1 VKKTFT
7 PFIIALLIATGA
19 IGQNYRQAAGLRL
32 GASGGITYRRLFD
45 ANAAGEIMLLGQNH
59 GTAVVFLFEKQK
71 PAVLFDDL
79 NLNFIYG
86 AGAHIGGA
94 SEEQCNNNDPYDN
107 SYYYHGYNTMQLGVD
122 GFASFEYLIPRY
134 PIALSLECKPYF
146 EFFDNHNFGIH
157 LFVIAFGARYT
168 F

>member
-1 VKKTFT
+1 VKRTFT
-7 PFIIALLIATGA
+7 IFIIILLAA
-19 IGQNYRQAAGLRL
+19 SSAWSQNYRQAAGLRL
-32 GASGGITYRRLFD
+32 GASGGITYRRMLGAD
-45 ANAAGEIMLLGQNH
+45 VAGEVMLLGQNH
-59 GTAVVFLFEKQK
+59 GTSVVFLFEKQK

-79 NLNFIYG
+79 NMNFIYG

-94 SEEQCNNNDPYDN
+94 NHSYDCNDPYNHD
-107 SYYYHGYNTMQLGVD
+107 YYYHGYNTIQVGFD

-146 EFFDNHNFGIH
+146 EFFDEHNFGIH
-157 LFVIAFGARYT
+157 LFQIAFGARYT

>member
-1 VKKTFT
+1 VKKTLTLFT
-7 PFIIALLIATGA
+7 IVLLMATEA
-19 IGQNYRQAAGLRL
+19 YCQNYRQAAGLRL
-32 GASGGITYRRLFD
+32 GAAGGITYRRLFGSD
-45 ANAAGEIMLLGQNH
+45 VAGEIMLVGQNH
-59 GTAVVFLFEKQK
+59 GTSLVFLFEKQK

-94 SEEQCNNNDPYDN
+94 NEEYCNSQNSYDN
-107 SYYYHGYNTMQLGVD
+107 NYYYHGYNTLQLGVD

-146 EFFDNHNFGIH
+146 EFFDNNNFGIH

>member
-1 VKKTFT
+1 MKTKT
-7 PFIIALLIATGA
+7 TLIFILCILALSGYS
-19 IGQNYRQAAGLRL
+19 QSYRQAAGLRL
-32 GASGGITYRRLFD
+32 GAAGGITYRRQFD
-45 ANAAGEIMLLGQNH
+45 NNLGGEVMLLGQNH
-59 GTAVVFLFEKQK
+59 GTSLAFLVEKQM

-94 SEEQCNNNDPYDN
+94 DN
-107 SYYYHGYNTMQLGVD
+107 HYNQFDSNGHAYYRPGYNTLQLGFD
-122 GFASFEYLIPRY
+122 GFASFEYLVPRY
-134 PIALSLECKPYF
+134 PIALSIEAKPYF
-146 EFFDNHNFGIH
+146 EFFDDHSFGIH

>member
-7 PFIIALLIATGA
+7 IFILAVLATLETYS
-19 IGQNYRQAAGLRL
+19 QNYQQAAGLRL
-32 GASGGITYRRLFD
+32 GGAGGITYRRVFG
-45 ANAAGEIMLLGQNH
+45 ANVAAEVMLVGQNH
-59 GTAVVFLFEKQK
+59 GTAFVFLFEKQK

-79 NLNFIYG
+79 DMNFFYG
-86 AGAHIGGA
+86 VGAHIGV
-94 SEEQCNNNDPYDN
+94 SNYSNDYYEPYN
-107 SYYYHGYNTMQLGVD
+107 YNYYYSGYHSMQLGID
-122 GFASFEYLIPRY
+122 GYASFEYLIPRY

-146 EFFDNHNFGIH
+146 EFTAHQSFGIH